1 MSDKMS
7 EWRPSKKVVSVIYK
21 VVEVAK
27 ILGFNERTIRRD
39 ISSMSEDVRTMS
51 IECPT
56 DIRHMFVTEYGLK
69 WLASKHKI
77 TFDGVFTDDEER
89 AEEQT
94 QKKDTSE
101 NDVIASLLEQLRQ
114 KDLQIAEKDKQ
125 LSTKDKQIE
134 QLIEQGKNFQVL
146 LQAQQ
151 VLSLPEPKQSF
162 LKRLFGRKE

>member
-1 MSDKMS
+1 MSDN
-7 EWRPSKKVVSVIYK
+7 KKVVSVIYK

-39 ISSMSEDVRTMS
+39 ISSMSEDIRAMS
-51 IECPT
+51 VECPT
-56 DIRHMFVTEYGLK
+56 DVRHMSVTEYGLK
-69 WLASKHKI
+69 WLADKHNI
-77 TFDGVFTDDEER
+77 TLDRSSSADEER

-94 QKKDTSE
+94 EKTDTSE
-101 NDVIASLLEQLRQ
+101 SEIVLSLLEQLRQ

-125 LSTKDKQIE
+125 IAQLME
-134 QLIEQGKNFQVL
+134 QAKNFQVL

>member
-1 MSDKMS
+1 M
-7 EWRPSKKVVSVIYK
+7 VSVIYK

-39 ISSMSEDVRTMS
+39 ISSMSEDVRAMS
-51 IECPT
+51 VECPT
-56 DIRHMFVTEYGLK
+56 DVRHMSVTEYGLI
-69 WLASKHKI
+69 WLADKHNI
-77 TFDGVFTDDEER
+77 TLDGVSSADEER

-94 QKKDTSE
+94 EKTDTS
-101 NDVIASLLEQLRQ
+101 DSAIIVSLLEQLRQ

-125 LSTKDKQIE
+125 LSERDKQIE

-162 LKRLFGRKE
+162 LKRLFGRKD

>member
-1 MSDKMS
+1 M
-7 EWRPSKKVVSVIYK
+7 VSVIYK

-39 ISSMSEDVRTMS
+39 ISSMSEDVRAMS
-51 IECPT
+51 VECPT
-56 DIRHMFVTEYGLK
+56 DVRHMSVTEYGLI
-69 WLASKHKI
+69 WLADKHNI
-77 TFDGVFTDDEER
+77 TLDGVSSAD
-89 AEEQT
+89 EEQT
-94 QKKDTSE
+94 EKTDTS
-101 NDVIASLLEQLRQ
+101 DSAIIVSLLEQLRQ

-125 LSTKDKQIE
+125 LSEKDKQIE

-162 LKRLFGRKE
+162 LKRLFGRKD